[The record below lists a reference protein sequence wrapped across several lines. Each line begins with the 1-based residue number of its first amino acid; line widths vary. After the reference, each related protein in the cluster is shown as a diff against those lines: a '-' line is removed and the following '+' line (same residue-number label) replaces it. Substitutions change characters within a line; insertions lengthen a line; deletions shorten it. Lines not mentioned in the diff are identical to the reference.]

1 MAARQSL
8 AHVLEAD
15 GSLLCRYLRTPR

>member
-1 MAARQSL
+1 MAARLSL

-15 GSLLCRYLRTPR
+15 GSLLCRYLRAPR